1 MIASGTFSSPR
12 NVRSTTAPPAT
23 FLSFV
28 RTNAPPLPGF
38 TCWNSTTVTRPSD
51 GRFRAMPFLKSL
63 DEMLNEQSS
72 GESDDQVLG
81 EGREGL
87 GAVRGDD
94 HRVLDAHATHTRE
107 IHAGLDRDDR
117 TGFQGITG
125 TRGHSG
131 LLVDL
136 ETHAVA
142 GAMHERV
149 GPPRR
154 RADLA
159 TRTVDLGAVDA
170 GAHRVAAGRL
180 ALAPHRP
187 GPPGVGT
194 GVADA
199 HGAGHVRAVAVDD
212 AAEVDHDQL
221 AGLDLAG

>member
-1 MIASGTFSSPR
+1 MTASGTFSSAR
-12 NVRSTTAPPAT
+12 KVRSSTAPPAT
-23 FLSFV
+23 FLSLV

-51 GRFRAMPFLKSL
+51 GRFSAMPFLKSL

-81 EGREGL
+81 EGSEGI

-94 HRVLDAHATHTRE
+94 HRVLDAHAAHTRE

-136 ETHAVA
+136 QTHAVT
-142 GAMHERV
+142 GAVHERV
-149 GPPRR
+149 GPARGRDDVAARPADGLSRTTSHTR
-154 RADLA
+154 RASGPGSPTL
-159 TRTVDLGAVDA
+159 TV
-170 GAHRVAAGRL
+170 RVMS
-180 ALAPHRP
+180 
-187 GPPGVGT
+187 
-194 GVADA
+194 
-199 HGAGHVRAVAVDD
+199 
-212 AAEVDHDQL
+212 EQ
-221 AGLDLAG
+221 

>member
-12 NVRSTTAPPAT
+12 NVRSTTAPPDT
-23 FLSFV
+23 FLSLV
-28 RTNAPPLPGF
+28 RTNAPPLPGL

-81 EGREGL
+81 EGRERL

-94 HRVLDAHATHTRE
+94 HRVLDAHAAHTGE

-136 ETHAVA
+136 ETHPVA
-142 GAMHERV
+142 GAVHERI
-149 GPPRR
+149 GPSRGR
-154 RADLA
+154 DHLSAR
-159 TRTVDLGAVDA
+159 AVDGRA
-170 GAHRVAAGRL
+170 VGSGAHRLTSGPLAVAHDVPH
-180 ALAPHRP
+180 APGLR
-187 GPPGVGT
+187 T

-199 HGAGHVRAVAVDD
+199 HGARHVGAVAVDD
-212 AAEVDHDQL
+212 ATEVDDDEL
-221 AGLDLAG
+221 